1 MEQYLRFVTSA
12 SQDNWS
18 NWLAIATAVHNNY
31 PNATTRVAPIEA
43 LLGYSPRITMELSYP
58 PTTVQLIDDR
68 TRKATEKRKQA
79 KEALNE
85 AARATPPDSYQTRD
99 KVWLEAKHLALP
111 YQTPK
116 LAPKRH
122 GPFTIIK
129 RVSPVAYQLQL
140 PTAWTIHDVFHASL
154 LTPYRET
161 IEHGDNYTRPPPDLI
176 EDAEEYEVEAIINHR
191 HFGRKRQLQYLI
203 KWKGY
208 SDADNT
214 WESADH
220 VHAPTLIQTYHRK
233 NPLTPIEQDK
243 RGRKKRKVSI
253 RSLKSY
259 LDRKSVV

>member
-1 MEQYLRFVTSA
+1 
-12 SQDNWS
+12 
-18 NWLAIATAVHNNY
+18 
-31 PNATTRVAPIEA
+31 
-43 LLGYSPRITMELSYP
+43 MELPYP
-58 PTTVQLIDDR
+58 PTTTQLIDDR
-68 TRKATEKRKQA
+68 TKKATEKRKQA

-85 AARATPPDSYQTRD
+85 AARAIPPDSYQIGD

-111 YQTPK
+111 YQMPK

-161 IEHGDNYTRPPPDLI
+161 IEHGANYTRPPPDLI
-176 EDAEEYEVEAIINHR
+176 EDNEEYEVETIVNHR

-208 SDADNT
+208 PDADNT
-214 WESADH
+214 WKSADH
-220 VHAPTLIQTYHRK
+220 VHAPLLIQTYHRK
-233 NPLTPIEQDK
+233 NPLSSSEQDK
-243 RGRKKRKVSI
+243 RGRKKRRVSI
-253 RSLKSY
+253 HSLKFY
-259 LDRKSVV
+259 LRQHLHTTTTCLLPLFLSPEHQPPSPSIPLPNAHTSP